1 MGPPLIYLGEG
12 GSGSEYSREILRCG
26 HTGDTALRVIK
37 LGGDPPHGTVPEG
50 GGFHHQVVRRITG
63 KIPNRHMDGGWE
75 YSPITKALN
84 EVGLGEL

>member
-50 GGFHHQVVRRITG
+50 GGV
-63 KIPNRHMDGGWE
+63 PPPGG
-75 YSPITKALN
+75 AAN
-84 EVGLGEL
+84 HGEDPKSTYGWGMGILPDNKGAK